1 MGGRC
6 GSGIPVEEE
15 EEPKERQGND
25 EQRRRPSVHN
35 NKTEYGEGRR
45 ETETVASTLVA
56 TDDSGEEGEQQ
67 GTIVFL
73 IAPVIP
79 FPNNEM
85 DAVNKDDNV
94 DDDGNLI
101 INNQCRDDDDK
112 NNTIQHNIDLTG
124 IFSVAHEKSLPN
136 VIY

>member
-1 MGGRC
+1 M
-6 GSGIPVEEE
+6 
-15 EEPKERQGND
+15 
-25 EQRRRPSVHN
+25 
-35 NKTEYGEGRR
+35 
-45 ETETVASTLVA
+45 ASTLVA

-124 IFSVAHEKSLPN
+124 IFSAAHEKSLPN